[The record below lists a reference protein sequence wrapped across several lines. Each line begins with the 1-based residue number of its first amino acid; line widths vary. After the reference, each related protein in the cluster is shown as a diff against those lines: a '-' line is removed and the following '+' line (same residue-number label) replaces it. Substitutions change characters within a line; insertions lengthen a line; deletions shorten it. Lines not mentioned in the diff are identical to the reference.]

1 MAFLQNRTLTKKEEQ
16 RISEI
21 LNDKKPLSDNVKQR
35 LKKLNKKLDIILKVQ
50 NANKSNTNSWSNKT
64 SQPLVP
70 KYGTKKYHP

>member
-35 LKKLNKKLDIILKVQ
+35 LKKSNKQLDNMLKVQ
-50 NANKSNTNSWSNKT
+50 NANKSNTNS
-64 SQPLVP
+64 
-70 KYGTKKYHP
+70 

>member
-35 LKKLNKKLDIILKVQ
+35 LKKLNKQLDTILKVQ
-50 NANKSNTNSWSNKT
+50 NANKFDTN
-64 SQPLVP
+64 
-70 KYGTKKYHP
+70 H

>member
-50 NANKSNTNSWSNKT
+50 NANKSNTNS
-64 SQPLVP
+64 
-70 KYGTKKYHP
+70 